1 MKPPRTGIKVSI
13 GLQIV
18 AVLVIYALVNYLSFL
33 HYERRDFSRSQK
45 FSLAGQTR
53 AVLKEF
59 KKPLEVII
67 ISSPTFL
74 SPVSQIFGD
83 LRSLMNEVL
92 FNKREGLRIEYL
104 DPTRNLS
111 RIQDLQAKYKL
122 TSLDNLIILDY
133 EGRHRLLNIAE
144 MGDFDLTPLAQ
155 GGQPVLL
162 AFRGEQVL
170 TSALLALLKPD
181 SETVYF
187 LTGHGEPS
195 ADRELSNLSEAISQ
209 QNAVVKT
216 LSLSSADAIP
226 PDASALILVAPKS
239 DLDEREAAVLGAWL
253 RKGGK
258 MLVLLDPN
266 SSTPR
271 LHALLAN
278 SGIIPRDDRVLRL
291 IQLPLATGI
300 LRDVTAHVL
309 PNAEVTRRLEGM
321 NILFPGATQSLGFDQ
336 PLAQQEKIRIRPLVE
351 AAEEFWGETAYLPN
365 QPGGVAYQ
373 DGIDN
378 GQPLIIGASADR
390 DAVENDRVGIQSSRL
405 IVMGSSQFA
414 FDAGLSRPGLDLIVG
429 CVNSLIDRG
438 SVSGITPKNATRF
451 ALQLTDIQLSRLA
464 LMVIVGIPALAA
476 VLGLLAWLRR
486 RA

>member
-1 MKPPRTGIKVSI
+1 
-13 GLQIV
+13 
-18 AVLVIYALVNYLSFL
+18 
-33 HYERRDFSRSQK
+33 
-45 FSLAGQTR
+45 
-53 AVLKEF
+53 
-59 KKPLEVII
+59 
-67 ISSPTFL
+67 
-74 SPVSQIFGD
+74 
-83 LRSLMNEVL
+83 
-92 FNKREGLRIEYL
+92 
-104 DPTRNLS
+104 
-111 RIQDLQAKYKL
+111 
-122 TSLDNLIILDY
+122 
-133 EGRHRLLNIAE
+133 LNIAE
-144 MGDFDLTPLAQ
+144 MGVFDLTPLAQ

-170 TSALLALLKPD
+170 TSALLAILKPD

-216 LSLSSADAIP
+216 LSLSSADEIP
-226 PDASALILVAPKS
+226 PDASALLLVAPKS
-239 DLDEREAAVLGAWL
+239 DLDEREAAVIGAWL

-266 SSTPR
+266 SATPR

-321 NILFPGATQSLGFDQ
+321 NILFPGPTQSLGFDQ

-464 LMVIVGIPALAA
+464 LLVIVGIPALAA
-476 VLGLLAWLRR
+476 VLGILVWLRR